1 MKVPRQDRHVDPRK
15 LQALIDKTPLS
26 ALDRRDLIDH
36 LLTGC
41 PACLE
46 LARSA
51 RAEFFK
57 EVDTDS
63 QEYAGV
69 LRRLELAFVLASSDV
84 DVERNRG
91 EVQWKLLAG
100 LDQDARLTHLKDDP
114 ALRHWGLFNAV
125 SEAVRII
132 WRHNPHEA
140 VDAAYFGLQV
150 VASLDAQ
157 SYGEDNINDF
167 FSNAYTLLA
176 GAKRRAGDF
185 PGAQEAAKHAYEHLR
200 QGTGDKYEQAEII
213 KAESLILRD
222 LGNFE
227 EAVSLLDQAA
237 RIYRSYRDLHAFAKV
252 TLQQASTIGHAD
264 PLRGI
269 ELCTRG
275 LQFLDRSKAD
285 QFVELSAMNNL
296 AWFQNDAGF
305 VAEARNTLTNSRH
318 LYQLFADAAT
328 ELRLLWLDARIAK
341 NEGRL
346 AYAEAVLTKA
356 KALAS
361 NHGMNFE
368 RTLISVDL
376 CEILMS
382 QGRIQEALPAIRAA
396 ISLLGAHGCNR
407 DAQALILRAQLCLEA
422 NQLGGVW
429 QYLSEAVHSIRRGWN
444 GISHVPKTRILA

>member
-1 MKVPRQDRHVDPRK
+1 
-15 LQALIDKTPLS
+15 
-26 ALDRRDLIDH
+26 
-36 LLTGC
+36 
-41 PACLE
+41 
-46 LARSA
+46 
-51 RAEFFK
+51 
-57 EVDTDS
+57 
-63 QEYAGV
+63 V

-91 EVQWKLLAG
+91 EAQWKLLMN
-100 LDQDARLTHLKDDP
+100 LDQDARLTRLKRDP
-114 ALRHWGLFNAV
+114 ALHHWGLFNAV
-125 SEAVRII
+125 AEAVRII
-132 WRHNPHEA
+132 WRDNPREA
-140 VDAAYFGLQV
+140 VEVAYFGLQV
-150 VASLDAQ
+150 VASLGAL

-185 PGAQEAAKHAYEHLR
+185 TGAREATKHAYDHLR
-200 QGTGDKYEQAEII
+200 LGTGDRYEQAEII

-227 EAVSLLDQAA
+227 EAVSLLDHAA
-237 RIYRSYRDLHAFAKV
+237 RIYRRYQDLHAFAKV

-264 PLRGI
+264 PMRGI

-275 LQFLDRSKAD
+275 LQFLDRSKGD

-305 VAEARNTLTNSRH
+305 VAEARETLTNSRH
-318 LYQLFADAAT
+318 LYQRFADAAT

-346 AYAEAVLTKA
+346 GYAEAVLTEA
-356 KALAS
+356 KALAA

-376 CEILMS
+376 CEILLS
-382 QGRIQEALPAIRAA
+382 QGRLQEALPPIRAA
-396 ISLLGAHGCNR
+396 ISLLSAYGCTR

-429 QYLSEAVHSIRRGWN
+429 QYLSEAVQAIRRGWN
-444 GISHVPKTRILA
+444 GISHVPKSRSLA